1 MATKIKYYKSEI
13 ANQPISK
20 GTITINFIIC
30 EIIAQK
36 FMGVL
41 KTDDAA
47 VQEILDSY
55 FIVDDDGVKMGTRG
69 LSESTEEEYE
79 HFLKKKVIHDSR
91 QVYQSKPHQAQP
103 RSNSVATVPAAD
115 KKTDGE
121 DGKDGDGI
129 ELPSTSNPDSGTT
142 DTKEEDLGN
151 VETVKG
157 DDAPATAA
165 NYTQLAT
172 KLSDDIG
179 VTVTPDELKALK
191 DRPDAP
197 QKQSGKGYSVLQ
209 WKAFLTKVAGESS
222 TVDQ

>member
-47 VQEILDSY
+47 VQGVLD
-55 FIVDDDGVKMGTRG
+55 KLLGTRG
-69 LSESTEEEYE
+69 LSESTEEEHE

-129 ELPSTSNPDSGTT
+129 KLPSTSNPDSGTT
-142 DTKEEDLGN
+142 DTKEEDLGG